1 MRIKICYLL
10 LLGLFVFSSSTAQ
23 KTVYIRGTGNYDNLQ
38 TRILKIDGNIIY
50 NNYATPYNSI
60 SSRGLALTIMEASSQ
75 QVLSTIN
82 YDTFGN
88 PAESD
93 ALAQELDNLSKGQ
106 IGILVSRDA
115 WEDKITNNLRES
127 AKRLGLFK
135 LAFNNGGLRR
145 PYAAIFKGA
154 NQPFN
159 NAMVIEVVQPA
170 NAQANYATISTMLIE
185 DSFIAN
191 DLSSVLLKA
200 DGNKNEVGLSLDHLG
215 NVGIG
220 TTNPDEKLT
229 VKGNI
234 HSQEVRVDLA
244 GVIAPDYVF
253 EKNYNLMPVDE
264 VEKFINTEGHLPKI
278 PSAEELERDGL
289 NLKEMNL
296 KLLEKIEELTL
307 YIIEQNN
314 EIKSLKESN
323 ANLNKRLLVIEN

>member
-1 MRIKICYLL
+1 MFIYVEISL
-10 LLGLFVFSSSTAQ
+10 
-23 KTVYIRGTGNYDNLQ
+23 
-38 TRILKIDGNIIY
+38 IY

-60 SSRGLALTIMEASSQ
+60 SSRGLALTIIDASSQ

-88 PAESD
+88 PAESE
-93 ALAQELDNLSKGQ
+93 ALAQELNNLSKGQ

-115 WEDKITNNLRES
+115 WEDKITNNLREA

-154 NQPFN
+154 NLPFN
-159 NAMVIEVVQPA
+159 NSMVIEVVQPA
-170 NAQANYATISTMLIE
+170 NSQANYATISTMLIE

-191 DLSSVLLKA
+191 DISSVLLKT

-220 TTNPDEKLT
+220 IDNPDEKLT

-253 EKNYNLMPVDE
+253 EKKYNLMPVDE

-323 ANLNKRLLVIEN
+323 ANLNKRLLAIED